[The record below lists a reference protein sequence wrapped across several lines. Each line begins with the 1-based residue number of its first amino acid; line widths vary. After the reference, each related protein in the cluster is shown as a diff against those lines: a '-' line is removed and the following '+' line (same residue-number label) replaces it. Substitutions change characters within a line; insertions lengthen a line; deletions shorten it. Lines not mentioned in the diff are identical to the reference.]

1 MKFLEKLGLVL
12 FSFIVLVISIML
24 ILIGVG
30 LVDVSIFSILI
41 AKMVAHATAVKVMYG
56 VCAVF
61 ILIALRCLFFGSSSS
76 SNPELDGILMENEDG
91 KLLIT
96 YDTLE
101 TLVDGVINNV
111 DDILAASPD
120 ITITE
125 DNEVYISIL
134 IDVKQHTVIKL
145 VTSKLQQ
152 DIKTTIKDA
161 TDIEVKRVDIQVR
174 EVEAEDVSDTDFEE
188 EFADKLVEKP
198 KKAAEK
204 EVKEEKVEKAEVV
217 DEEVEIL
224 EEVLK
229 KDKNKK
235 SKDNTKKTSKK
246 KATNNKAKK

>member
-12 FSFIVLVISIML
+12 FSFIILVLAIML

-41 AKMVAHATAVKVMYG
+41 AKMIAHSTAVKVMYG
-56 VCAVF
+56 VCAVL
-61 ILIALRCLFFGSSSS
+61 ILIAIRCLFFGSTSSA
-76 SNPELDGILMENEDG
+76 NPELDGILMENEDG

-111 DDILAASPD
+111 DDIIAASPE

-145 VTSKLQQ
+145 ITSKLQQ

-188 EFADKLVEKP
+188 EFADQLVEKP
-198 KKAAEK
+198 KKT
-204 EVKEEKVEKAEVV
+204 VKVENKV
-217 DEEVEIL
+217 DEEDEKIL
-224 EEVLK
+224 EEVIKKGENKDNK
-229 KDKNKK
+229 KD
-235 SKDNTKKTSKK
+235 TKKTTKKAENNNSKK
-246 KATNNKAKK
+246 TIASKTNK

>member
-12 FSFIVLVISIML
+12 FSFIVLVLAIML

-30 LVDVSIFSILI
+30 LVDVSIFSILVAKLI
-41 AKMVAHATAVKVMYG
+41 AHDIAIKVMYG
-56 VCAVF
+56 VCAVL
-61 ILIALRCLFFGSSSS
+61 ILIAIRCLFFGSTGSGKT
-76 SNPELDGILMENEDG
+76 ELDGILMENEDG

-111 DDILAASPD
+111 DDIIAASPD

-145 VTSKLQQ
+145 ITSKLQQ
-152 DIKTTIKDA
+152 DIKSTIKDA

-188 EFADKLVEKP
+188 EFADQLVEKP
-198 KKAAEK
+198 KKTI
-204 EVKEEKVEKAEVV
+204 KVEKNV
-217 DEEVEIL
+217 DEEDEKIL
-224 EEVLK
+224 EEVIKKGESKNNK
-229 KDKNKK
+229 KD
-235 SKDNTKKTSKK
+235 TKKTTKKAENNNSKK
-246 KATNNKAKK
+246 TTASKTNK